1 MNKLERVD
9 AVLSGRKPDRPPLSL
24 WYHFGAQH
32 GSGEQFARLSLEYF
46 QYYGFDFLKVMNDYF
61 YPLPGGL
68 DSVRTSADLAQIRPL
83 NVQDTDWARQL
94 RALEIIARELQGRA
108 YFIDTVFDPW
118 QTIKR
123 NMAGENMTAL
133 MEDAPETLS
142 DALDAVADTL
152 IDYCHKSLAIGS
164 AGIFMSVP
172 AAAEIVTREEF
183 LTFVKPPA
191 MKVLSA
197 ISDSGKM
204 NTAHIHGQSLFMDDC
219 LDFPVQVFSWWDRGP
234 AGPSLA
240 AVKEKITGCVM
251 GGIDQ
256 TLVART
262 SPGFLKNHVR
272 EGCQSGGRRRFFLAN
287 GCSIDTWV
295 YPGSIRAI
303 VDAAQSRYGEP

>member
-1 MNKLERVD
+1 MTDKRERVD
-9 AVLSGRKPDRPPLSL
+9 AVLNDREPDRAPLSL
-24 WYHFGAQH
+24 WYHFGVQH

-46 QYYGFDFLKVMNDYF
+46 QYYDLDFLKVMNDYF
-61 YPLPGGL
+61 YPLPRGL
-68 DSVRTSADLAQIRPL
+68 ESVRTAADLKRFCAL
-83 NVQDTDWARQL
+83 NVEDTDWARQL
-94 RALEIIARELQGRA
+94 SALEIIARELKDRA

-118 QTIKR
+118 QSIKR
-123 NMAGENMTAL
+123 NMAGENMKAL
-133 MEDAPETLS
+133 MEEAPEAL
-142 DALDAVADTL
+142 LDAMDVVADTL

-172 AAAEIVTREEF
+172 AAAEILTRDEF

-197 ISDSGKM
+197 ISTSGKM
-204 NTAHIHGQSLFMDDC
+204 NTVHIHGQSLFMDDC
-219 LDFPVQVFSWWDRGP
+219 LDFPARVISWWDRGP
-234 AGPSLA
+234 KGPTLA
-240 AVKEKITGCVM
+240 TVKERISGCVM

-272 EGCQSGGRRRFFLAN
+272 EGRQLGGRRRFFLAN

-303 VDAAQSRYGEP
+303 VDAAQAAY